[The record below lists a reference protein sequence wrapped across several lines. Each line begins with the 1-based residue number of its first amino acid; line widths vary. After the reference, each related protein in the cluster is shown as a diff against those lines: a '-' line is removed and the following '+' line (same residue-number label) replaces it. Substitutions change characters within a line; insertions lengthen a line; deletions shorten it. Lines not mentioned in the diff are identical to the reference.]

1 MQGQVVWSPE
11 SCLFFPGQYLHYKC
25 LPQHVLFFLNV
36 GSGDRTQVVI
46 LISTFMIELLPQ
58 LPLFIL
64 QVFFQEGGTG
74 LLSLLR
80 AKLDGMDLVSEWKEA
95 Y

>member
-1 MQGQVVWSPE
+1 M
-11 SCLFFPGQYLHYKC
+11 
-25 LPQHVLFFLNV
+25 

-46 LISTFMIELLPQ
+46 LISAFMTELLPQ